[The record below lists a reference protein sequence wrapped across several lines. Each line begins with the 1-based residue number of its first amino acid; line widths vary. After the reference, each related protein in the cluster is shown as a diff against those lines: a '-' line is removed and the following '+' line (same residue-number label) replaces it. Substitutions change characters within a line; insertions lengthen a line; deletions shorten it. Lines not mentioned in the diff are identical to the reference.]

1 MYLDL
6 IHPDDR
12 EKVRR
17 NILTHT
23 VSKTEEFDLYYRI
36 IRSDGEIRFVRDHA
50 QVSYGD
56 DGKIEQS
63 NSLILDVTEREES
76 LFIIDEY
83 VHAIDQSAIVQ
94 VVDREGIIIYANDLY
109 REVSGDTRNIV
120 GKPVR
125 IL

>member
-23 VSKTEEFDLYYRI
+23 VSRTEEFDLYYRI

-56 DGKIEQS
+56 GGKIEQS

-94 VVDREGIIIYANDLY
+94 VVDREGVIIYANDLY
-109 REVSGDTRNIV
+109 REVS
-120 GKPVR
+120 
-125 IL
+125 